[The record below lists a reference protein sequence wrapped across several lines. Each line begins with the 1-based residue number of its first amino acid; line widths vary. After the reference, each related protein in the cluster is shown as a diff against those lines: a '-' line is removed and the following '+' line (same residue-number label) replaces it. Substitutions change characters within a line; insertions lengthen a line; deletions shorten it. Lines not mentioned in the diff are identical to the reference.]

1 MKCVLYNTYDKAAGV
16 SASMHVGVD
25 NSIRDR
31 KYYLGK
37 VKTYCISEASA
48 DAGYHQT
55 CMGLS
60 CKQGGYTT
68 EEELAGSLRYVEK
81 MPLWQPQRQ
90 NMSTTL
96 KVPGCNPQLNRSR

>member
-1 MKCVLYNTYDKAAGV
+1 MLIIVINTYDKTAGPGV
-16 SASMHVGVD
+16 TASMHVGVD

-37 VKTYCISEASA
+37 VEAYCISEGSA

-60 CKQGGYTT
+60 C
-68 EEELAGSLRYVEK
+68 
-81 MPLWQPQRQ
+81 
-90 NMSTTL
+90 
-96 KVPGCNPQLNRSR
+96 